1 MSTYSIPVSGP
12 DPRLAF
18 LRALAHKASGFA
30 GRFLTSVKLVL
41 TRGTQLVR
49 AASSTALAV
58 IGSEAGYQLVR
69 HALRTVVTT
78 TAKVVKAGASLLGR
92 GLRFLGRLARKVIS
106 VVSPHVADV
115 VADTVKTWIVV
126 PLTKAATVV
135 AEWMT
140 GVAQAVWELSDCSLV
155 KTITIRAAQVAG
167 LLLAVHSITRG
178 AAAAKVVQAL
188 PWAMEAV
195 LFLTNPVRALMM
207 VGAAF
212 VAALGFAAFRL
223 LDRADSPNPDEPAR
237 AAEPLV
243 DPGTPVLVAE
253 PWRTVQPEYDLERIA
268 AEVNVEVTPDGSVLV
283 HGIPTELP
291 EEIGHRVAK
300 IAADAATGRLE
311 KVLLH
316 RPVPNRDDRRLLTK
330 CAREAVRAEGRRA
343 PRSAA

>member
-18 LRALAHKASGFA
+18 LRALATKAAHRA
-30 GRFLTSVKLVL
+30 GQFLATVKIVV

-49 AASSTALAV
+49 AVSSTALAI

-69 HALRTVVTT
+69 HAIRTVVTT
-78 TAKVVKAGASLLGR
+78 TAKLVRAGARLLGR
-92 GLRFLGRLARKVIS
+92 GLRFLGRIARKAIS
-106 VVSPHVADV
+106 VVSPHAADV
-115 VADTVKTWIVV
+115 VSDAVTTWIVE
-126 PLTKAATVV
+126 PLAKAAKVV
-135 AEWMT
+135 AEWIT

-155 KTITIRAAQVAG
+155 RTITIRAAQVAG

-195 LFLTNPVRALMM
+195 LFLTNPLRALTM
-207 VGAAF
+207 VAAAF

-223 LDRADSPNPDEPAR
+223 LDRADSPNPDEPAQ
-237 AAEPLV
+237 AVDPLV

-253 PWRTVQPEYDLERIA
+253 QRRPVQPDYDLERIA
-268 AEVNVEVTPDGSVLV
+268 AQVNVEVTPDGSVLV

-291 EEIGHRVAK
+291 EEIGHQVAK
-300 IAADAATGRLE
+300 IAADAATARLE

-316 RPVPNRDDRRLLTK
+316 RPVPNRDDRRLLVK
-330 CAREAVRAEGRRA
+330 AAREALRAEGRRRA
-343 PRSAA
+343 RAAA

>member
-18 LRALAHKASGFA
+18 LRALAMKAAHRA
-30 GRFLTSVKLVL
+30 GQFLATVKVVL

-49 AASSTALAV
+49 AASSTALAI

-69 HALRTVVTT
+69 HAIRTVVTT
-78 TAKVVKAGASLLGR
+78 TANVAKAGLGLLGR
-92 GLRFLGRLARKVIS
+92 GLRFLGRLARKAMA
-106 VVSPHVADV
+106 VVSPHAADV
-115 VADTVKTWIVV
+115 VSDTLTTWVLE

-135 AEWMT
+135 EQWIT
-140 GVAQAVWELSDCSLV
+140 RVAQAVWELSDCSLV
-155 KTITIRAAQVAG
+155 KAITIRAAQAAG

-178 AAAAKVVQAL
+178 AAATKVVSAL

-195 LFLTNPVRALMM
+195 LTLTNPVKVLML
-207 VGAAF
+207 VTGVF
-212 VAALGFAAFRL
+212 IAALGFAAFRL
-223 LDRADSPNPDEPAR
+223 LDRADRPNPDVPTQAG
-237 AAEPLV
+237 EPLG

-253 PWRTVQPEYDLERIA
+253 PRKMAQLDYDLERIA
-268 AEVNVEVTPDGSVLV
+268 AQVNVEVTPDGSVLV

-291 EEIGHRVAK
+291 EEIGHQVAK
-300 IAADAATGRLE
+300 IAADAATARLE

-330 CAREAVRAEGRRA
+330 CAREAVRAEARRA
-343 PRSAA
+343 TTRAA